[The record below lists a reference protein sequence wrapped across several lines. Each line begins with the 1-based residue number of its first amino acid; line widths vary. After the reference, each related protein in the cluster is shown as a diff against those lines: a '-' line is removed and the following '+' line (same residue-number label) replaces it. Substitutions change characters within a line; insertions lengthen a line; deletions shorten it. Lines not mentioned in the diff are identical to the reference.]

1 MEPKAV
7 RRPLIWIAAA
17 LICALIALALWAT
30 WAFLIAQSRTATI
43 IDVSGTVLYHNT
55 EGSDWVT
62 ASPGMQI
69 RAGDQL
75 FTQAPEGV
83 VRVVSD
89 DGNIGFQLEPDTLV
103 TFTARWNA
111 ILKAGSG
118 GLYMDHGTLEAE
130 TRHDLPDSKTH
141 FVIETEAA
149 KATVVGSRLVV
160 QALRGMPA
168 TRVSSLEGEIHVE
181 AISNNASIVSTDL
194 RPFLEKEMVLNTAET
209 VIVYI
214 NRLGAVSDEFNH
226 NRGRVLDSQTHKGVE
241 GVVVQVAGAPE
252 QFAITDEDGYFAIP
266 GDSIDN
272 ELVIAGTTREVN
284 GDLELQPYVS
294 RLTERVVDGTTGEG
308 IPEAVITPFEYP
320 HLAAVTGPNGA
331 FTIEGLPVGAHTLSV
346 VADGYLSQLV
356 EATISRDGKA
366 SIDQIHIFTIG
377 VYDDLNFL
385 PLIMKN
391 FFQYP

>member
-1 MEPKAV
+1 MELKAV
-7 RRPLIWIAAA
+7 RRPIVWIAAA
-17 LICALIALALWAT
+17 LICSLIVLTLWAT
-30 WAFLIAQSRTATI
+30 SAYLIAQSRTATI
-43 IDVSGTVLYHNT
+43 IDVFGTVLYHNK
-55 EGSDWVT
+55 GSSDWVT

-103 TFTARWNA
+103 TFTARWNV

-118 GLYMDHGTLEAE
+118 GLYLDHGTLVAE
-130 TRHDLPDSKTH
+130 TRHDLPDSKTR
-141 FVIETEAA
+141 FVIQTEAA
-149 KATVVGSRLVV
+149 KATIVGSRLVV

-168 TRVSSLEGEIHVE
+168 TRISGLEGEIRVE
-181 AISNNASIVSTDL
+181 ATSDQVGIVRTDL
-194 RPFLEKEMVLNTAET
+194 NPVLEKEVVLNTAET

-214 NRLGAVSDEFNH
+214 KQSESASGEFDH

-252 QFAITDEDGYFAIP
+252 LFAVTDDDGYFVIP
-266 GDSIDN
+266 GDGIDSD
-272 ELVIAGTTREVN
+272 LVIAGTTGEVR
-284 GDLELQPYVS
+284 GDLELQPFVS

-308 IPEAVITPFEYP
+308 IAKAVITPLEYP
-320 HLAAVTGPNGA
+320 HLVAVTGSTGA
-331 FTIEGLPVGAHTLSV
+331 FTIEGLPVGTHTLSV
-346 VADGYLSQLV
+346 FADGYLSQLV
-356 EATISRDGKA
+356 EATISRDGRI
-366 SIDQIHIFTIG
+366 SIDPIHIFKIG

-391 FFQYP
+391 FIQYP